1 MRLFRA
7 ELYKTRHRLLWL
19 LPVSVPF
26 ALLMLCATNSYLR
39 KPEVSGSGYY
49 TVLFHYTMYNT
60 IFLPLIL
67 AALASR
73 ICDAENKGNTYKL
86 LCTMQQKHSLFHIKL
101 LLGALYILLLMVLEA
116 LTMLFLGKMLSFTQP
131 FPTKYFLIFIGVLF
145 LVSFVLFL
153 MQLVCS
159 LMLSNQLIPLFI
171 GLLGSL
177 VGLFSAFFPIGD
189 LAAAVPWGYYLIGMP
204 FSSMY
209 DEQARVTYFYEV
221 PFRWGYFACFL
232 VAAAVLYFV
241 GKRLFLKKEV

>member
-1 MRLFRA
+1 MRLFRV

-86 LCTMQQKHSLFHIKL
+86 LCTMQQKHSLFHVKL
-101 LLGALYILLLMVLEA
+101 LLGALYILLLTVTGSSDHA
-116 LTMLFLGKMLSFTQP
+116 PGLGQMLSLYAALSHQV
-131 FPTKYFLIFIGVLF
+131 FPDFHRCV
-145 LVSFVLFL
+145 VS
-153 MQLVCS
+153 
-159 LMLSNQLIPLFI
+159 
-171 GLLGSL
+171 
-177 VGLFSAFFPIGD
+177 
-189 LAAAVPWGYYLIGMP
+189 
-204 FSSMY
+204 
-209 DEQARVTYFYEV
+209 R
-221 PFRWGYFACFL
+221 
-232 VAAAVLYFV
+232 
-241 GKRLFLKKEV
+241 